1 MKILIVT
8 SDIYPFQKGYGGR
21 NPINIYDALSKMGHD
36 VKLMTSV
43 PHYGLEGADLEE
55 MPANI
60 DFIRLYS
67 TLFQRDEIAYLLP
80 PFFSEVKKIKQ
91 ILRDGKFDLILLNDY
106 IWSISA
112 LSLILMGKT
121 NRRKTILIN
130 HGIIKRKGFVY
141 EQVLQFF
148 NIVVAKILLRD
159 FKGILS
165 YSNTTYKE
173 LGKILPASLK
183 HIVHPLCIDYSK
195 FRADYERSLST
206 SFQEIREKFR
216 ISGGFIFSISS
227 ISPHKGYEVLINAF
241 SHLLEQY
248 PNIDLVLAGQ
258 MTQYGKQLRK
268 LCDDLGISKNVRFVG
283 TISDPEKF
291 NLMMKSTI
299 FVIPS
304 LREGFGAG
312 AMEADVLQ
320 VKVVATDTGAHKEIL
335 SANRFSRIVE
345 PGNSIELYNAIDDLI
360 SIKEEPART
369 LDVAKLCRYSCESLC
384 EAILS
389 EFN

>member
-1 MKILIVT
+1 
-8 SDIYPFQKGYGGR
+8 
-21 NPINIYDALSKMGHD
+21 MGHS
-36 VKLMTSV
+36 VGLLTSV
-43 PHYGLEGADLEE
+43 PANVYIGIDPNALINNLEIVKLRSFNFIPNDLQYVS
-55 MPANI
+55 PI
-60 DFIRLYS
+60 YIRDTRKVKRILY
-67 TLFQRDEIAYLLP
+67 QEDYDI
-80 PFFSEVKKIKQ
+80 I
-91 ILRDGKFDLILLNDY
+91 ILNDY
-106 IWSISA
+106 FWTLSFVA
-112 LSLILMGKT
+112 LLLMGRR
-121 NRRKTILIN
+121 NRSRIIMIN
-130 HGIIKRKGFVY
+130 HGIISPPGY
-141 EQVLQFF
+141 FF
-148 NIVVAKILLRD
+148 RFIFKLFSIVVSRIFITQ

-165 YSNTTYKE
+165 YSNRTYKE
-173 LGKILPASLK
+173 LEKILPASLK
-183 HIVHPLCIDYSK
+183 HIVHPSCIDYSK
-195 FRADYERSLST
+195 FRADYDRSLST
-206 SFQEIREKFR
+206 SSQEIREKFR
-216 ISGGFIFSISS
+216 ISGSFIFSISS

-335 SANRFSRIVE
+335 SGNRFSRIVE
-345 PGNSIELYNAIDDLI
+345 TGNSIELYNAIDDLI

-389 EFN
+389 EFT